1 MMKKQ
6 APTDAPIARRFGKWL
21 FTILLLRREDWLARG
36 AAMHPEAA
44 YVAKWHQWI
53 YPFMFLFS
61 LLMIAL
67 EEDPWSNIWSNILF
81 GALAVTAIVGYP
93 FLLTVARGY
102 RLRDRIDATGAVP
115 PNYRQLY
122 EKIRALVWMI
132 KYLILPFLLLRV
144 LMFAFTG
151 E

>member
-6 APTDAPIARRFGKWL
+6 APANASIARRFGKWL

-44 YVAKWHQWI
+44 YVAKWHQWL
-53 YPFMFLFS
+53 YPCVFLFS
-61 LLMIAL
+61 LLMISL
-67 EEDPWSNIWSNILF
+67 EEDPRSDIFF
-81 GALAVTAIVGYP
+81 GALAVSTVVGYP

-122 EKIRALVWMI
+122 EKVRAFVWMV